1 MFVGVRSVERVILHC
16 DCNNFFA
23 SVEAS
28 MNPELNNYAFAVCGD
43 PEYRHGIILAKNET
57 AKKFGVQ
64 TAEPIWQAQRK
75 CPNLLLVKPH
85 YDKYKEYSKKIFEIY
100 CRYTDLVEP
109 FGMDECWLDVTGSQ
123 TLFGS
128 GEKIANEL
136 RELIKRE
143 VGVTISVGVS
153 YNKIFAKMGS
163 DYKKPDAVTV
173 ITKENFKELLY
184 PLPAGELFTVGRKA
198 AAKLKSVGIST
209 IGDIAEIGEGI
220 LESLLGVQGKV
231 IFQYA
236 NGYDYSKVNHFQYRD
251 AYKSIGNGMTFKTDL
266 KTWADVRTCVFFLSD
281 KVSARLRKHD
291 VACAGLQVGIRDTSL
306 KTIMRS
312 CTLDSPTDLAYDLA
326 ETALKLIEEN
336 VDIAENPIRALSITG
351 IKLLDSYSVFNQAS
365 FFDIEVHQKHEKEER
380 LEQAR
385 DKIRKKYGLE
395 KLKRCSLIENDFGI

>member
-1 MFVGVRSVERVILHC
+1 MEKVILHC

-28 MNPELNNYAFAVCGD
+28 MFPELNNYAFAVCGD
-43 PEYRHGIILAKNET
+43 PEYRHGIILAKNEK
-57 AKKFGVQ
+57 AKKYGVQ
-64 TAEPIWQAQRK
+64 TAEPIWKAKSK
-75 CPNLLLVKPH
+75 CKNLVLVKPH
-85 YDKYKEYSKKIFEIY
+85 YEKYREYSKKIFEIY

-123 TLFGS
+123 KLLGS

-136 RELIKRE
+136 REVIKRE

-153 YNKIFAKMGS
+153 FNKIFAKMGS

-173 ITKENFKELLY
+173 ITKDNFKALLY
-184 PLPAGELFTVGRKA
+184 PLPAGELFTVGKKA
-198 AAKLKSVGIST
+198 SNKLKNVGINT

-220 LESLLGVQGKV
+220 LENLLGVQGKV

-312 CTLDSPTDLAYDLA
+312 CSLDSPTDLAYDLA
-326 ETALKLIEEN
+326 EIALKLIEEN
-336 VDIAENPIRALSITG
+336 VDVEENPIRALSITG
-351 IKLLDSYSVFNQAS
+351 TKLLDSYSLFSQVS
-365 FFDIEVHQKHEKEER
+365 FFDIEEHQKHEKEER
-380 LEQAR
+380 LELAR

-395 KLKRCSLIENDFGI
+395 KLKRCSLMENNFGI

>member
-1 MFVGVRSVERVILHC
+1 MVEKVILHC

-28 MNPELNNYAFAVCGD
+28 MFPELNNYAFAVCGD
-43 PEYRHGIILAKNET
+43 PEYRHGIILAKNEK
-57 AKKFGVQ
+57 AKKYGVQ
-64 TAEPIWQAQRK
+64 TAEPIWKAKSK
-75 CPNLLLVKPH
+75 CKNLVLVKPH
-85 YDKYKEYSKKIFEIY
+85 YEKYREYSKKIFEIY

-123 TLFGS
+123 KLFGS

-136 RELIKRE
+136 REVIKRD

-153 YNKIFAKMGS
+153 FNKIFAKMGS

-173 ITKENFKELLY
+173 ITKDNFKSLLY
-184 PLPAGELFTVGRKA
+184 PLPAGELFTVGKKA
-198 AAKLKSVGIST
+198 SDKLKNVGINT

-220 LESLLGVQGKV
+220 LENLLGVQGKV

-312 CTLDSPTDLAYDLA
+312 CSLDSPTDLAYDLA
-326 ETALKLIEEN
+326 EIALKLIEEN
-336 VDIAENPIRALSITG
+336 VDVEENPIRALSITG
-351 IKLLDSYSVFNQAS
+351 TKLLDSYSLFSQVS
-365 FFDIEVHQKHEKEER
+365 FFDIEEHQKHEKEER
-380 LEQAR
+380 LELAR

-395 KLKRCSLIENDFGI
+395 KLKRCSLMENNFGI

>member
-1 MFVGVRSVERVILHC
+1 MVEKVILHC

-28 MNPELNNYAFAVCGD
+28 MFPELNNYAFAVCGD
-43 PEYRHGIILAKNET
+43 PEYRHGIILAKNEK
-57 AKKFGVQ
+57 AKKYGVQ
-64 TAEPIWQAQRK
+64 TAEPIWKAKSK
-75 CPNLLLVKPH
+75 CKNLVLVKPH
-85 YDKYKEYSKKIFEIY
+85 YEKYREYSKKIFEIY

-123 TLFGS
+123 KLFGS

-136 RELIKRE
+136 REVIKRE

-153 YNKIFAKMGS
+153 FNKIFAKMGS

-173 ITKENFKELLY
+173 ITKDNFKALLY
-184 PLPAGELFTVGRKA
+184 PLPAGELFTVGKKA
-198 AAKLKSVGIST
+198 SDKLKNVGINT

-220 LESLLGVQGKV
+220 LENLLGVQGKV

-312 CTLDSPTDLAYDLA
+312 CSLDSPTDLAYDLA
-326 ETALKLIEEN
+326 EITLKLIEEN
-336 VDIAENPIRALSITG
+336 VDVEENPIRALSITG
-351 IKLLDSYSVFNQAS
+351 TKLLDSYSLFSQVS
-365 FFDIEVHQKHEKEER
+365 FFDIEEHQKREKEER
-380 LEQAR
+380 LELAR

-395 KLKRCSLIENDFGI
+395 KLKRCSLMENNFGI

>member
-1 MFVGVRSVERVILHC
+1 MVEKVILHC

-28 MNPELNNYAFAVCGD
+28 MFPELNNYAFAVCGD
-43 PEYRHGIILAKNET
+43 PEYRHGIILAKNEK
-57 AKKFGVQ
+57 AKKYGVQ
-64 TAEPIWQAQRK
+64 TAEPIWKAKSK
-75 CPNLLLVKPH
+75 CKNLVLVKPH
-85 YDKYKEYSKKIFEIY
+85 YEKYREYSKKIFEIY

-123 TLFGS
+123 KLFGS

-136 RELIKRE
+136 REVIKRE

-153 YNKIFAKMGS
+153 FNKIFAKMGS

-173 ITKENFKELLY
+173 ITKDNFKALLY
-184 PLPAGELFTVGRKA
+184 PLPAGELFTVGKKA
-198 AAKLKSVGIST
+198 SDKLKNVGINT

-220 LESLLGVQGKV
+220 LENLLGVQGKV

-312 CTLDSPTDLAYDLA
+312 CSLDSPTDLAYDLA
-326 ETALKLIEEN
+326 EIALKLIEEN
-336 VDIAENPIRALSITG
+336 VDVEEKPIRALSITG
-351 IKLLDSYSVFNQAS
+351 TKLLDSYSLFSQVS
-365 FFDIEVHQKHEKEER
+365 FFDIEEHQKHEKEER
-380 LEQAR
+380 LELAR

-395 KLKRCSLIENDFGI
+395 KLKRCSLMENNFGI

>member
-1 MFVGVRSVERVILHC
+1 MVEKVILHC

-28 MNPELNNYAFAVCGD
+28 MFPELNNYAFAVCGD
-43 PEYRHGIILAKNET
+43 PEYRHGIILAKNEK
-57 AKKFGVQ
+57 AKKYGVQ
-64 TAEPIWQAQRK
+64 TAEPIWKAKSK
-75 CPNLLLVKPH
+75 CKNLVLVKPH
-85 YDKYKEYSKKIFEIY
+85 YEKYREYSKKIFEIY

-123 TLFGS
+123 KLFGS

-136 RELIKRE
+136 REVIKRE

-153 YNKIFAKMGS
+153 FNKIFAKMGS

-173 ITKENFKELLY
+173 ITKDNFKSLLY
-184 PLPAGELFTVGRKA
+184 PLPAGELFTVGKKA
-198 AAKLKSVGIST
+198 SDKLKNVGINT

-220 LESLLGVQGKV
+220 LENLLGVQGKV

-236 NGYDYSKVNHFQYRD
+236 NGYDYSKINHFQYRD

-312 CTLDSPTDLAYDLA
+312 CSLDSPTDLAYDLA
-326 ETALKLIEEN
+326 EIALKLIEEN
-336 VDIAENPIRALSITG
+336 VDVEENPIRALSITG
-351 IKLLDSYSVFNQAS
+351 TKLLDSYSLFSQVS
-365 FFDIEVHQKHEKEER
+365 FFDIEEHQKHEKEER
-380 LEQAR
+380 LELAR

-395 KLKRCSLIENDFGI
+395 KLKRCSLMENNFGI

>member
-1 MFVGVRSVERVILHC
+1 MVEKVILHC

-28 MNPELNNYAFAVCGD
+28 MFPELNNYAFAVCGD
-43 PEYRHGIILAKNET
+43 PEYRHGIILAKNEK
-57 AKKFGVQ
+57 AKKYGVQ
-64 TAEPIWQAQRK
+64 TAEPIWKAKSK
-75 CPNLLLVKPH
+75 CKNLVLVKPH
-85 YDKYKEYSKKIFEIY
+85 YEKYREYSKKIFEIY

-123 TLFGS
+123 KLFGS

-136 RELIKRE
+136 REVIKRE

-153 YNKIFAKMGS
+153 FNKIFAKMGS

-173 ITKENFKELLY
+173 ITKDNFKSLLY
-184 PLPAGELFTVGRKA
+184 PLPAGELFTVGKKA
-198 AAKLKSVGIST
+198 SGKLKNVGINT

-220 LESLLGVQGKV
+220 LENLLGVQGKV

-312 CTLDSPTDLAYDLA
+312 CSLDSPTDLAYDLA
-326 ETALKLIEEN
+326 EIALKLIEEN
-336 VDIAENPIRALSITG
+336 VDVEENPIRALSITG
-351 IKLLDSYSVFNQAS
+351 TKLLDSYSLFSQVS
-365 FFDIEVHQKHEKEER
+365 FFDIEEHQKHEKEER
-380 LEQAR
+380 LELAR

-395 KLKRCSLIENDFGI
+395 KLKRCSLMENNFGI

>member
-1 MFVGVRSVERVILHC
+1 MHC

-28 MNPELNNYAFAVCGD
+28 MFPELNNYAFAVCGD
-43 PEYRHGIILAKNET
+43 PEYRHGIILAKNEK
-57 AKKFGVQ
+57 AKKYGVQ
-64 TAEPIWQAQRK
+64 TAEPIWKAKSK
-75 CPNLLLVKPH
+75 CKNLVLVKPH
-85 YDKYKEYSKKIFEIY
+85 YEKYREYSKKIFEIY

-123 TLFGS
+123 KLFGS

-136 RELIKRE
+136 REVIKRE

-153 YNKIFAKMGS
+153 FNKIFAKMGS

-173 ITKENFKELLY
+173 ITKDNFKALLY
-184 PLPAGELFTVGRKA
+184 PLPAGELFTVGKKA
-198 AAKLKSVGIST
+198 SDKLKNVGINT

-220 LESLLGVQGKV
+220 LENLLGVQGKV

-312 CTLDSPTDLAYDLA
+312 CSLDSPTDLAYDLA
-326 ETALKLIEEN
+326 EITLKLIEEN
-336 VDIAENPIRALSITG
+336 VDVEENPIRALSITG
-351 IKLLDSYSVFNQAS
+351 TKLLDSYSLFSQVS
-365 FFDIEVHQKHEKEER
+365 FFDIEEHQKREKEER
-380 LEQAR
+380 LELAR

-395 KLKRCSLIENDFGI
+395 KLKRCSLMENNFGI

>member
-1 MFVGVRSVERVILHC
+1 MVEKVILHC

-28 MNPELNNYAFAVCGD
+28 MFPDLNNYAFAVCGD
-43 PEYRHGIILAKNET
+43 PEQRHGIILAKNEK
-57 AKKFGVQ
+57 AKKYGVQ
-64 TAEPIWQAQRK
+64 TAEPIWKAKSK
-75 CPNLLLVKPH
+75 CKNLVLVKPH
-85 YDKYKEYSKKIFEIY
+85 YEKYREYSKKIFEIY

-123 TLFGS
+123 KLFGS

-136 RELIKRE
+136 REVIKRE

-153 YNKIFAKMGS
+153 FNKIFAKMGS

-173 ITKENFKELLY
+173 ITKDNFKSLLY
-184 PLPAGELFTVGRKA
+184 PLPAGELFTVGKKA
-198 AAKLKSVGIST
+198 SGKLKNVGINT

-220 LESLLGVQGKV
+220 LENLLGVQGKV

-312 CTLDSPTDLAYDLA
+312 CSLDSPTDLAYDLA
-326 ETALKLIEEN
+326 EIALKLIEEN
-336 VDIAENPIRALSITG
+336 VDVEENPIRALSITG
-351 IKLLDSYSVFNQAS
+351 TKLLDSYSLFSQVS
-365 FFDIEVHQKHEKEER
+365 FFDIEEHQKHEKEER
-380 LEQAR
+380 LELAR

-395 KLKRCSLIENDFGI
+395 KLKRCSLMENNFGI

>member
-1 MFVGVRSVERVILHC
+1 MF
-16 DCNNFFA
+16 
-23 SVEAS
+23 
-28 MNPELNNYAFAVCGD
+28 PELNNYAFAVCGD
-43 PEYRHGIILAKNET
+43 PEYRHGIILAKNEK
-57 AKKFGVQ
+57 AKKYGVQ
-64 TAEPIWQAQRK
+64 TAEPIWKAKSK
-75 CPNLLLVKPH
+75 CKNLVLVKPH
-85 YDKYKEYSKKIFEIY
+85 YEKYREYSKKIFEIY

-123 TLFGS
+123 KLFGS

-136 RELIKRE
+136 REVIKRE

-153 YNKIFAKMGS
+153 FNKIFAKMGS

-173 ITKENFKELLY
+173 ITKDNFKALLY
-184 PLPAGELFTVGRKA
+184 PLPAGELFTVGKKA
-198 AAKLKSVGIST
+198 SNKLKNVGINT

-220 LESLLGVQGKV
+220 LENLLGVQGKV

-312 CTLDSPTDLAYDLA
+312 CSLDSPTDLAYDLA
-326 ETALKLIEEN
+326 EIALKLIEEN
-336 VDIAENPIRALSITG
+336 VDVEENPIRALSITG
-351 IKLLDSYSVFNQAS
+351 TKLLDSYSLFSQVS
-365 FFDIEVHQKHEKEER
+365 FFDIEEHQKHEKEER
-380 LEQAR
+380 LELAR

-395 KLKRCSLIENDFGI
+395 KLKRCSLMENNFGI

>member
-1 MFVGVRSVERVILHC
+1 MEKVILHC

-28 MNPELNNYAFAVCGD
+28 MFPELNNYAFAVCGD
-43 PEYRHGIILAKNET
+43 PEYRHGIILAKNEK
-57 AKKFGVQ
+57 AKKYGVQ
-64 TAEPIWQAQRK
+64 TAEPIWKAKSK
-75 CPNLLLVKPH
+75 CKNLVLVKPH
-85 YDKYKEYSKKIFEIY
+85 YEKYREYSKKIFEIY

-123 TLFGS
+123 KLFGS

-136 RELIKRE
+136 REVIKRE

-153 YNKIFAKMGS
+153 FNKIFAKMGS

-173 ITKENFKELLY
+173 ITKDNFKALLY
-184 PLPAGELFTVGRKA
+184 PLPAGELFTVGKKA
-198 AAKLKSVGIST
+198 SNKLKNVGINT

-220 LESLLGVQGKV
+220 LENLLGVQGKV

-266 KTWADVRTCVFFLSD
+266 KTWADVCTCVFFLSD

-291 VACAGLQVGIRDTSL
+291 VACAWFQVGIRDTSL

-312 CTLDSPTDLAYDLA
+312 CSLDSPTDLAYDLA
-326 ETALKLIEEN
+326 EIALKLIEEN
-336 VDIAENPIRALSITG
+336 VDVEENPIRALSITG
-351 IKLLDSYSVFNQAS
+351 TKLLDSYSLFSQVS
-365 FFDIEVHQKHEKEER
+365 FFDIEEHQKHEKEER
-380 LEQAR
+380 LELAR

-395 KLKRCSLIENDFGI
+395 KLKRCSLMENNFGI

>member
-1 MFVGVRSVERVILHC
+1 MERVILHC

-28 MNPELNNYAFAVCGD
+28 MTPELNNYAFAVCGD
-43 PEYRHGIILAKNET
+43 PEYRHGIILAKNEK
-57 AKKFGVQ
+57 AKKYGVQ
-64 TAEPIWQAQRK
+64 TAEPIWKAKSK
-75 CPNLLLVKPH
+75 CKNLVLVKPH
-85 YDKYKEYSKKIFEIY
+85 YEKYREYSKKIFDIY

-123 TLFGS
+123 NLFGS
-128 GEKIANEL
+128 GEEIANEL
-136 RELIKRE
+136 REVIKKE

-153 YNKIFAKMGS
+153 FNKIFAKMGS

-173 ITKENFKELLY
+173 ITKENFKTLLY

-198 AAKLKSVGIST
+198 AEKLKNVGINT

-220 LESLLGVQGKV
+220 LENLLGLQGNV
-231 IFQYA
+231 VFQYA

-251 AYKSIGNGMTFKTDL
+251 AYKSIGNGMTFKIDL

-291 VACAGLQVGIRDTSL
+291 VACAGVQVGIRDTSM

-312 CTLDSPTDLAYDLA
+312 CSLDSPTDLAYDLA
-326 ETALKLIEEN
+326 EAALKLIEEN
-336 VDIAENPIRALSITG
+336 VEIEKNPIRALSITG

-380 LEQAR
+380 LEEAR

>member
-1 MFVGVRSVERVILHC
+1 MEKVILHC

-28 MNPELNNYAFAVCGD
+28 MFPELNNYAFAVCGD
-43 PEYRHGIILAKNET
+43 PEYRHGIILAKNEK
-57 AKKFGVQ
+57 AKKYGVQ
-64 TAEPIWQAQRK
+64 TAEPIWKAKSK
-75 CPNLLLVKPH
+75 CKNLVLVKPH
-85 YDKYKEYSKKIFEIY
+85 YEKYREYSKKIFEIY

-123 TLFGS
+123 KLFGS

-136 RELIKRE
+136 REVIKRE

-153 YNKIFAKMGS
+153 FNKIFAKMGS

-173 ITKENFKELLY
+173 ITKDNFKALLY
-184 PLPAGELFTVGRKA
+184 PLPAGELFTVGKKA
-198 AAKLKSVGIST
+198 SNKLKNVGINT

-220 LESLLGVQGKV
+220 LENLLGVQGKV

-312 CTLDSPTDLAYDLA
+312 CSLDSPTDLAYDLA
-326 ETALKLIEEN
+326 EIALKLIEEN
-336 VDIAENPIRALSITG
+336 VDVEENPIRALSITG
-351 IKLLDSYSVFNQAS
+351 TKLLDSYSLFSQVS
-365 FFDIEVHQKHEKEER
+365 FFDIEEHQKHEKEER
-380 LEQAR
+380 LELAR

-395 KLKRCSLIENDFGI
+395 KLKRCSLMENNFGI

>member
-1 MFVGVRSVERVILHC
+1 MERVILHC

-23 SVEAS
+23 SVEAN

-43 PEYRHGIILAKNET
+43 PEYRHGIVLAKNEK
-57 AKKFGVQ
+57 AKKYGVK
-64 TAEPIWQAQRK
+64 TAEPIWQAKSK
-75 CPNLLLVKPH
+75 CRNLITVKPH
-85 YDKYKEYSKKIFEIY
+85 YEKYKEYSQKIFEIY

-123 TLFGS
+123 KLFGS
-128 GEKIANEL
+128 GEEIANEL

-173 ITKENFKELLY
+173 ITRENFKDLLY

-198 AAKLKSVGIST
+198 ASKLRNVGINT
-209 IGDIAEIGEGI
+209 IGDIAEIGEEI
-220 LESLLGVQGKV
+220 LEKLLGLQGKV

-236 NGYDYSKVNHFQYRD
+236 NGYDYSTVKHFQYRD
-251 AYKSIGNGMTFKTDL
+251 AYKSIGNGMTFKVDL
-266 KTWADVRTCVFFLSD
+266 KTWADVRTCVFFLAD

-291 VACAGLQVGIRDTSL
+291 VECAGVQVGIRDTSL
-306 KTIMRS
+306 KTVMRS
-312 CTLDSPTDLAYDLA
+312 CQLDSPTDLAYDLA
-326 ETALKLIEEN
+326 DAAMKLIESN
-336 VDIAENPIRALSITG
+336 VDLEESPIRALSVTG

-365 FFDIEVHQKHEKEER
+365 FFDIEIHQKHEKEER
-380 LEQAR
+380 LEEAR
-385 DKIRKKYGLE
+385 DKIRKKYGLG
-395 KLKRCSLIENDFGI
+395 KLTRCSLIENDFGI

>member
-1 MFVGVRSVERVILHC
+1 MVENVILHC

-28 MNPELNNYAFAVCGD
+28 MFPELNNYAFAVCGD
-43 PEYRHGIILAKNET
+43 PEYRHGIILAKNEK
-57 AKKFGVQ
+57 AKKYGVE
-64 TAEPIWQAQRK
+64 TAEPIWKAKAK
-75 CPNLLLVKPH
+75 CKNLVLVKPH
-85 YDKYKEYSKKIFEIY
+85 YEKYREYSKKIFEIY

-123 TLFGS
+123 NLFGS
-128 GEKIANEL
+128 GETIANEL
-136 RELIKRE
+136 REVIKRE

-153 YNKIFAKMGS
+153 FNKIFAKMGS

-173 ITKENFKELLY
+173 ITKENFKDLLY

-198 AAKLKSVGIST
+198 ATKLKNVGINT
-209 IGDIAEIGEGI
+209 IGDIAEIGEGV
-220 LESLLGVQGKV
+220 LENLLGVQGKV

-251 AYKSIGNGMTFKTDL
+251 AYKSIGNGMTFKKDL

-312 CTLDSPTDLAYDLA
+312 CSLESPTDLAYDLA

-336 VDIAENPIRALSITG
+336 VDVEENPIRALSITG
-351 IKLLDSYSVFNQAS
+351 TKLLDSYSLFSQVS
-365 FFDIEVHQKHEKEER
+365 FFDIEEHQKHEKEER
-380 LEQAR
+380 LELAR

-395 KLKRCSLIENDFGI
+395 KLKRCSLIENNFGI

>member
-1 MFVGVRSVERVILHC
+1 MF
-16 DCNNFFA
+16 
-23 SVEAS
+23 
-28 MNPELNNYAFAVCGD
+28 PELNNYAFAVCGD
-43 PEYRHGIILAKNET
+43 PEYRHGIILAKNEK
-57 AKKFGVQ
+57 AKKYGVQ
-64 TAEPIWQAQRK
+64 TAEPIWKAKSK
-75 CPNLLLVKPH
+75 CKNLVLVKPH
-85 YDKYKEYSKKIFEIY
+85 YEKYREYSKKIFEIY

-123 TLFGS
+123 KLFGS

-136 RELIKRE
+136 REVIKRE

-153 YNKIFAKMGS
+153 FNKIFAKMGS

-173 ITKENFKELLY
+173 ITKDNFKDLLY
-184 PLPAGELFTVGRKA
+184 PLPAGELFTVGKKA
-198 AAKLKSVGIST
+198 SNKLKNVGINT

-220 LESLLGVQGKV
+220 LENLLGVQGKV

-312 CTLDSPTDLAYDLA
+312 CSLDSPTDLAYDLA
-326 ETALKLIEEN
+326 EIALKLIEEN
-336 VDIAENPIRALSITG
+336 VDVEENPIRALSITG
-351 IKLLDSYSVFNQAS
+351 TKLLDSYSLFSQVS
-365 FFDIEVHQKHEKEER
+365 FFDIEEHQKHEKEER
-380 LEQAR
+380 LELAR

-395 KLKRCSLIENDFGI
+395 KLKRCSLMENNFGI

>member
-1 MFVGVRSVERVILHC
+1 MVEKVILHC

-28 MNPELNNYAFAVCGD
+28 MFPELNNYAFAVCGD
-43 PEYRHGIILAKNET
+43 PEYRHGIILAKNEK
-57 AKKFGVQ
+57 AKKYGVE
-64 TAEPIWQAQRK
+64 TAEPIWKAKAK
-75 CPNLLLVKPH
+75 CQNLVLVKPH
-85 YDKYKEYSKKIFEIY
+85 YEKYKEYSKKIFEIY
-100 CRYTDLVEP
+100 CLYTDLVEP

-123 TLFGS
+123 NLFGS
-128 GEKIANEL
+128 GETIANEL
-136 RELIKRE
+136 REVIKRE

-153 YNKIFAKMGS
+153 FNKIFAKMGS

-173 ITKENFKELLY
+173 ITKDNFKDLLY

-198 AAKLKSVGIST
+198 AVKLKNVGINT
-209 IGDIAEIGEGI
+209 IGDIAEIGEGV
-220 LESLLGVQGKV
+220 LENFLGVQGKV

-312 CTLDSPTDLAYDLA
+312 CSLESPTDLAYDLA
-326 ETALKLIEEN
+326 EVALKLIEEN
-336 VDIAENPIRALSITG
+336 VDVEEKPIRALSITG
-351 IKLLDSYSVFNQAS
+351 TKLLDSYSLFSQVS
-365 FFDIEVHQKHEKEER
+365 FFDIEEHQKHEKEER
-380 LEQAR
+380 LEVAR

-395 KLKRCSLIENDFGI
+395 KLKRCSLMENNFGI